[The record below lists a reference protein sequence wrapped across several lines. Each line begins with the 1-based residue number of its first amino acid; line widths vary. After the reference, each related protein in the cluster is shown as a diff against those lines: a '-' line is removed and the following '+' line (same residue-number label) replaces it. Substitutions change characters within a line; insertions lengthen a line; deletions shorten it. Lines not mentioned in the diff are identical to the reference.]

1 MFSNYMT
8 RTFVQTHEFSRRW
21 KDLGFTD
28 DDLRM
33 LELMLMENPQAGP
46 IMQGTGGLRK
56 MRFAFHGRGKSGS
69 ARVCYVDY
77 VVYKTV
83 YLITAFSK
91 EEKANLSKAERNNIK
106 KAIQAIEKELKEHSY
121 ERQDRYE

>member
-69 ARVCYVDY
+69 ARVCYVDFA
-77 VVYKTV
+77 VYERI
-83 YLITAFSK
+83 YLITAYTKNSK
-91 EEKANLSKAERNNIK
+91 DNLTKNERNEIK
-106 KAIQAIEKELKEHSY
+106 RLIEILKDSQA
-121 ERQDRYE
+121 RR